1 MTSKKLLS
9 GAVCLSLLIGL
20 ASCGSSPESSQ
31 SAGTP
36 DTSQS
41 TGEKDYSGQSVVV
54 QVWGGTY
61 EETFKE
67 YVEPIFEERTG
78 ATIEY
83 VIGATP
89 IAQLGAEG
97 ENPSVDLIHGDA
109 AEVVRGTEMDL
120 FETIDQSKLSNA
132 QDLYDQAWEYP
143 NAIVTNWGAYGIAY
157 RTDLMETPPTKW
169 FDLWDP
175 QYAGGKIG
183 IMDLG
188 MGGALEMADIVARTQ
203 GYECADQENWDN
215 LFAKLEELKPNVGIL
230 GMQHADV
237 ESMLEQG
244 DIVMCVE
251 TNGRAISMMQAG
263 LPVGF
268 CMPEEGVP
276 AMTSYIAITK
286 NSPNKE
292 LAYILADILLSPE
305 VQKAYAENNFY
316 APSNSKTEISEEL
329 IDFMPYGEEQ
339 IANLVYIDAAAV
351 EEVKPAFTE
360 RWNAVFK

>member
-83 VIGATP
+83 VIGSTP

-157 RTDLMETPPTKW
+157 RTDLVETPPTKW

-329 IDFMPYGEEQ
+329 IDFMPYGEDQ